1 MLLNRSDPP
10 DPEDL
15 IQAVVMADVEHV
27 RKMLPFYIG
36 TAALDE
42 GLRGAVELGQPEI
55 AEVLLRAGADP
66 DVRTRV
72 SPPVVQPAQA
82 PSRGDSG
89 AGAEHAHWAESGT
102 DDSGERARAADPGRA
117 DTQPSLTDEAE
128 ARDRDGVQSRPVVY
142 TSDDY
147 NRYAERMTCRADP
160 LRFEADL
167 MTPLIN
173 LCESSF
179 CVLDPA
185 MAAGDIEYD
194 FSQRNHWL
202 RRAATIRAEL
212 IDLFLAAGADINAQD
227 TTGRTPLLAASCSE
241 NRNILLLVEG
251 GGIPLGGLDP
261 FPVVKR
267 LLRAGADV
275 NLRDVSESTA
285 LIYMARWGDEVIRLL
300 LAAGAEVNSLD
311 RFGASAL
318 KHAAIAC
325 KPAAVRLLLDAG
337 ADVHVRDTDGFTLLH
352 LVISYSRAN
361 SEGDLRG
368 SLATLR
374 LLIDAGADVNAV
386 GPEGRTPLHIA
397 AGDGSVVDMVRI
409 LLDAGAVGDVKDDL
423 GMTPYDMAV
432 ALGNLHLIATLR
444 RAL

>member
-72 SPPVVQPAQA
+72 SPPTPPPELAA
-82 PSRGDSG
+82 ARGDVD
-89 AGAEHAHWAESGT
+89 AGAAQVRGA
-102 DDSGERARAADPGRA
+102 DDSDDRARAAVSGRA
-117 DTQPSLTDEAE
+117 DAE
-128 ARDRDGVQSRPVVY
+128 RASEPPVDAAQARERDAVQSRPVVY
-142 TSDDY
+142 TRDDY
-147 NRYAERMTCRADP
+147 NRYADRMTCRADP

-185 MAAGDIEYD
+185 MAAGEIEYD

-212 IDLFLAAGADINAQD
+212 IDLFLAAGADINARD
-227 TTGRTPLLAASCSE
+227 TAGRTPLLAASRSE

-261 FPVVKR
+261 FPVVQR

-275 NLRDVSESTA
+275 NIRDVSESTA
-285 LIYMARWGDEVIRLL
+285 LIYMASWGDEVIRLL
-300 LAAGAEVNSLD
+300 LAAGAEVNSQD

-325 KPAAVRLLLDAG
+325 EPAAVRLLLDAG
-337 ADVHVRDTDGFTLLH
+337 ADVHVRDTDGFSLLH
-352 LVISYSRAN
+352 LVISYSLAN
-361 SEGDLRG
+361 SEGRLQD

-374 LLIDAGADVNAV
+374 LLIGAGADVNAV

-397 AGDGSVVDMVRI
+397 AGDGSVVDMVHI
-409 LLDAGAVGDVKDDL
+409 LLDAGAVGDVRDDL